1 MRIKYDNCVL
11 FQTIHDA
18 EKSEFGKR
26 GKELAEGIG
35 KTATKAAESV
45 TKGGEQI
52 AQSQV
57 FKSVATVSI
66 SYSNGQ
72 YVKQFLTLQIFV

>member
-1 MRIKYDNCVL
+1 M
-11 FQTIHDA
+11 HDA
-18 EKSEFGKR
+18 EQTEFGKKS
-26 GKELAEGIG
+26 KEFAEEIG

-57 FKSVATVSI
+57 FKSVATVSTNVCK
-66 SYSNGQ
+66 SNWS
-72 YVKQFLTLQIFV
+72 IDSP

>member
-1 MRIKYDNCVL
+1 M
-11 FQTIHDA
+11 
-18 EKSEFGKR
+18 GKR

-66 SYSNGQ
+66 SYLNGQ
-72 YVKQFLTLQIFV
+72 YRYVKQFLTLQIFA